1 MPPSLPETYSYTR
14 YLRAQESID
23 DAALH
28 RPTLDRFRTE
38 LDRLADRSA
47 NPLRI
52 LDAGGGIGSMCR
64 RLLRWDVLPE
74 NVTYVVLDA
83 DPETVRVGCEAVR
96 GWVRESDRT
105 ATWESEDRLY
115 LPESATTVR
124 FVADDAFRHL
134 EARTYDVLVGHA
146 LAGTIDLPDGLSALL
161 DGVAS
166 GGVCYF
172 PTTFDGQT
180 VFRPSGDDEETRAI
194 LDAYHASMSFDGG
207 SAQFGGALL
216 DAVVGADA
224 ELLSAGG
231 SDRVV
236 SPPYDG
242 EQAYFLHH
250 LLHRVEQAV
259 GDDVADDAVRR
270 WVGGKQRAV
279 AAEELTYLAQNVDV
293 LFRVA

>member
-1 MPPSLPETYSYTR
+1 MPPTLPETYSYTR
-14 YLRAQESID
+14 FLRAQESID

-28 RPTLDRFRTE
+28 RPTLDRFRAE
-38 LDRLADRSA
+38 LDRLAERSA

-52 LDAGGGIGSMCR
+52 VDVGGGIGSMCR
-64 RLLRWDVLPE
+64 RLFQWDVLPE

-83 DPETVRVGCEAVR
+83 DPETVRIGCETVR
-96 GWVRESDRT
+96 EWVRDSNRA
-105 ATWESEDRLY
+105 ATWESENRLY
-115 LPESATTVR
+115 LPDASTTVR

-134 EARTYDVLVGHA
+134 DARTYDVLIGHA
-146 LAGTIDLPDGLSALL
+146 FAGTIDLSNGLPALL
-161 DGVAS
+161 DGIES

-172 PTTFDGQT
+172 PITFDGQT
-180 VFRPSGDDEETRAI
+180 AFRPSGRADERRAI

-216 DAVVGADA
+216 DAVAAADA

-242 EQAYFLHH
+242 EQKYFLHH

-259 GDDVADDAVRR
+259 GDEVDDDAVRR
-270 WVGGKQRAV
+270 WVGGKHRAV
-279 AAEELTYLAQNVDV
+279 AEEELTYLAQNVDV
-293 LFRVA
+293 LFRVD

>member
-1 MPPSLPETYSYTR
+1 MPPTLPQTYSYTR

-28 RPTLDRFRTE
+28 RPTLDRFRAE
-38 LDRLADRSA
+38 LDRLAEQSA

-52 LDAGGGIGSMCR
+52 VDAGGGIGSMCR
-64 RLLRWDVLPE
+64 RLLQWGVLPE

-83 DPETVRVGCEAVR
+83 DPETVRIGCETVR
-96 GWVRESDRT
+96 RWVGESDRE

-115 LPESATTVR
+115 LPASSTTVR

-134 EARTYDVLVGHA
+134 DARTYDVLVGHA
-146 LAGTIDLPDGLSALL
+146 FAGTIDLPDGLSALL
-161 DGVAS
+161 DGVES

-172 PTTFDGQT
+172 PMTFDGQT
-180 VFRPSGDDEETRAI
+180 AFRPSGDDDATRAI
-194 LDAYHASMSFDGG
+194 LDAYHASMSLDGG

-216 DAVVGADA
+216 DAVVEADA

-236 SPPYDG
+236 SPPYEG
-242 EQAYFLHH
+242 EQAYFLHY
-250 LLHRVEQAV
+250 LLRRVERAV
-259 GDDVADDAVRR
+259 GDDVNDDAVRR
-270 WVGGKQRAV
+270 WVGGKHRAI
-279 AAEELTYLAQNVDV
+279 AEEELTYLAQNVDV